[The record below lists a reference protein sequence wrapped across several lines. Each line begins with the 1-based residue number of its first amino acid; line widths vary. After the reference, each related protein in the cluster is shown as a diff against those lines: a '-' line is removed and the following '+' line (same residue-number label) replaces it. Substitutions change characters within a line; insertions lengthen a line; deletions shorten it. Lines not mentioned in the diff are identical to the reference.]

1 MSENDVNQI
10 GSFFFVGMLNWVRL
24 MVFTYATFVR
34 TGAAVHSHRSGT
46 DAVCGSIHWRFRGL
60 AFVKSEQSTQFNSY
74 YSSEFCCEAKKCVF
88 SQRIFLYLSIR
99 CGCIERHTM
108 SCQIQIGSK
117 SSAYVKRIRHPHSL
131 APPFSAMHCTADDD
145 VTMAALRARGSC

>member
-1 MSENDVNQI
+1 
-10 GSFFFVGMLNWVRL
+10 

-74 YSSEFCCEAKKCVF
+74 YSSEFCCEAKKKESIFAEDFFV
-88 SQRIFLYLSIR
+88 SQHPLRLHRTAHNELPDPDRIKI
-99 CGCIERHTM
+99 
-108 SCQIQIGSK
+108 IG
-117 SSAYVKRIRHPHSL
+117 
-131 APPFSAMHCTADDD
+131 
-145 VTMAALRARGSC
+145 LRKKD